1 MSIITAMTDMAHS
14 VWTPAQVRELD
25 RRASADYGIPGYE
38 LMTRAGQAAFGIA
51 RERWPDARRWLLLC
65 GSGNNAGDGYVV
77 ARLALAAGLD
87 LTVVALSDPAQ
98 LQGDAAT
105 AWRDF
110 ESAGGTTQAFA
121 PGMVDASDLVVDALL
136 GTGLQR
142 PVSGEFLA
150 AIEAINAG
158 VRPVLA
164 LDVPSG
170 LDSTNGTVLGAAVWA
185 DVTVTFVGQKA
196 GLYLGSGPDCCGVI
210 EFAGL
215 DLPASIVEHLE
226 AAPLFSLYGRNDL
239 LHLLPPRPANAH
251 KGSFGHVLIVGGNYG
266 MSGAVRLAGE
276 AALRAGAGL
285 VTVATRPEHALL
297 VPVGRPE
304 LMCAGM
310 AEARDLEP
318 LLESATIVACGPGLG
333 RDAWAQALFDR
344 VLKSGLPLVLDAD
357 ALNLLAERKLRRE
370 DWILTPHPGEA
381 GRLLGGSGATVQAD
395 RLGALNELCRQYGGT
410 VILKGRGS
418 LIGRAGSVPV
428 LIDRGNPGM
437 ATAGMGDVLTGL
449 LAGLVA
455 QTGATDVQTAAGA
468 AFIHAVAGDAAAL
481 VGERGLLASDL
492 FAQFRTWLNPAH

>member
-1 MSIITAMTDMAHS
+1 MSIITGMTDMAHS

-51 RERWPDARRWLLLC
+51 RERWPDARRWLVLG

-77 ARLALAAGLD
+77 ARLALAAGLEV
-87 LTVVALSDPAQ
+87 TVVALSDPAQ

-121 PGMVDASDLVVDALL
+121 PGMIDSSDLVVDALL

-142 PVSGEFLA
+142 PVSGEFRT

-297 VPVGRPE
+297 LPVGRPE

-344 VLKSGLPLVLDAD
+344 VTASGLPLVLDAD

-381 GRLLGGSGATVQAD
+381 GRLLGGSSATVQAD
-395 RLGALNELCRQYGGT
+395 RLAALTGICRQYGGT

-481 VGERGLLASDL
+481 AGERGLLASDL

>member
-1 MSIITAMTDMAHS
+1 M
-14 VWTPAQVRELD
+14 
-25 RRASADYGIPGYE
+25 
-38 LMTRAGQAAFGIA
+38 
-51 RERWPDARRWLLLC
+51 
-65 GSGNNAGDGYVV
+65 
-77 ARLALAAGLD
+77 
-87 LTVVALSDPAQ
+87 
-98 LQGDAAT
+98 
-105 AWRDF
+105 
-110 ESAGGTTQAFA
+110 
-121 PGMVDASDLVVDALL
+121 
-136 GTGLQR
+136 
-142 PVSGEFLA
+142 
-150 AIEAINAG
+150 
-158 VRPVLA
+158 RPVLA

-297 VPVGRPE
+297 LPVGRPE

-310 AEARDLEP
+310 AEAHDLDP
-318 LLESATIVACGPGLG
+318 LLERATIVACGPGLG
-333 RDAWAQALFDR
+333 HDAWAQALFER
-344 VLKSGLPLVLDAD
+344 VTACGLPLVLDAD
-357 ALNLLAERKLRRE
+357 ALNLLAERKLHRD

-381 GRLLGGSGATVQAD
+381 GRLLGSSSATVQAD
-395 RLGALNELCRQYGGT
+395 RLAALTELCRQYGGT

-418 LIGRAGSVPV
+418 LVGRAGSVPV

-468 AFIHAVAGDAAAL
+468 AFIHAAAGDAAAL
-481 VGERGLLASDL
+481 AGERGLLASDL